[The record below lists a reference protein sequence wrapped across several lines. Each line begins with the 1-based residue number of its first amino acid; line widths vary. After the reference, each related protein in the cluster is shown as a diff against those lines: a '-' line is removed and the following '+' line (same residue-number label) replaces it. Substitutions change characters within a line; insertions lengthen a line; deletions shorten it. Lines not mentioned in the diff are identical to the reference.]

1 MRMIQGKL
9 TLAFLVVILVCLLP
23 TSLGA
28 AIIIQKY
35 QERDAL
41 DSLAAIGEPVAG
53 LLATRRFAPQE
64 ALQAQQSVVG
74 NFAAVPNET
83 RVIIMD
89 PGGVVQSDTSDKLT
103 GRTWAVPM
111 NRSETRNGLVRFMFS
126 GRLRAPD
133 NEELAVAG
141 YRIERKGPFGGRLPP
156 SRAGANAADYLAE
169 GTSVLVVSP
178 WKNASNA
185 WGGLFQQLRTVVVVA
200 LSVAVILAFTLSRSL
215 TRRLRAL
222 TTGAHVMAGGN
233 YEEAV
238 RLVPVPTRGGDEVDE
253 LAAAFGQMA
262 TSVARAQQAQRDL
275 VANVSHELKTPLT
288 SIQGFSQAM
297 IDDTVTDPDETREL
311 ATIIRQESKRMQ
323 RLVEQMLEL
332 SRLES
337 GTVPIAYVPLAVDDF
352 IAQIGRRYTRLAE
365 GHGLHVQYSAS
376 TRVTLM
382 ADAGRLEQVLVN
394 LLDNAI
400 RHTDVGGSV
409 MLTAV
414 AAPGSVD
421 FTVRDTGTG
430 IPEAE
435 ISRLFE
441 RFYQVDR
448 ARSEHGR
455 HVGLGLAIVREIV
468 DAHRGTIEVTS
479 TLGQGTT
486 VTVKIPM
493 STPSGARAE
502 ARQGMEGRIGERRTP
517 DRRPVGIGGVGGR

>member
-28 AIIIQKY
+28 AVIIQRY

-64 ALQAQQSVVG
+64 ALQAQQTTVG
-74 NFAAVPNET
+74 DFTLVPNET
-83 RVIIMD
+83 RVIITD
-89 PGGVVQSDTSDKLT
+89 PSGVVQSDTSDRLT
-103 GRTWAVPM
+103 GRTWVIPA
-111 NRSETRNGLVRFMFS
+111 NRSEMRNGLLVRFTFS
-126 GRLRAPD
+126 GKLRAPD
-133 NEELAVAG
+133 NEDLAVAG
-141 YRIERKGPFGGRLPP
+141 YRIERKAALAGRVSPP
-156 SRAGANAADYLAE
+156 RTGVNSADYLAE

-178 WKNASNA
+178 WRNASSA

-200 LSVAVILAFTLSRSL
+200 LLVAVMLAFTLSRSL

-238 RLVPVPTRGGDEVDE
+238 RLVPVPAQNGDEVDE
-253 LAAAFGQMA
+253 LAIAFGQMA
-262 TSVARAQQAQRDL
+262 TNVARAQQAQRDL

-288 SIQGFSQAM
+288 SIQGFSQAL
-297 IDDTVTDPDETREL
+297 IDDTVTDPVETREL
-311 ATIIRQESKRMQ
+311 ATIIRQESERMQ

-337 GTVPIAYVPLAVDDF
+337 GTVPIEYVPIVVDEF

-365 GHGLHVQYSAS
+365 GRGLHVQYTAA
-376 TRVTLM
+376 THVTLM

-400 RHTDVGGSV
+400 RHTNVGGSV
-409 MLTAV
+409 MLVTV
-414 AAPGSVD
+414 AGVGVVH

-435 ISRLFE
+435 IPRLFE
-441 RFYQVDR
+441 RFYQIDR
-448 ARSEHGR
+448 ARSDHGR

-468 DAHRGTIEVTS
+468 DAHHGTIDVVS

-486 VTVKIPM
+486 VSVNIPLNT
-493 STPSGARAE
+493 SNWGRTEVWHGT
-502 ARQGMEGRIGERRTP
+502 EGRLGERRAS
-517 DRRPVGIGGVGGR
+517 DRRPVVIGVGGR